1 MNITEIKEKLINI
14 LLDEGY
20 KRKDITEDE
29 SIEEI
34 LLFSRKKINYQIYIE
49 DEESL
54 TIGIESIDDTDYTN
68 DFLQR
73 YDETGNISF
82 FEDYL
87 MGLDETDHTQLRK
100 LWIDIEKIEEK
111 YADTSI
117 GHDFYNI
124 VKEKF
129 GHY

>member
-100 LWIDIEKIEEK
+100 LWIDIEKLEEK

-117 GHDFYNI
+117 GHDFYKI
-124 VKEKF
+124 VKEIF

>member
-34 LLFSRKKINYQIYIE
+34 LLFSRKKINYQIDIE
-49 DEESL
+49 DEDTL
-54 TIGIESIDDTDYTN
+54 TIGIQSIDDTEYTN

-73 YDETGNISF
+73 YDEFGDISF

-100 LWIDIEKIEEK
+100 LWIDIEKLEEK

-117 GHDFYNI
+117 GHDVYNI
-124 VKEKF
+124 IKEKF
-129 GHY
+129 GCY

>member
-1 MNITEIKEKLINI
+1 MNLTEIKEKLINI
-14 LLDEGY
+14 LLEEGY
-20 KRKDITEDE
+20 KRKDITEHE

-100 LWIDIEKIEEK
+100 IWIDLEKLEEK

-117 GHDFYNI
+117 DHDVYNI
-124 VKEKF
+124 IKEKF
-129 GHY
+129 GCY

>member
-1 MNITEIKEKLINI
+1 MNLTEIKEKLINI
-14 LLDEGY
+14 LLEEGY
-20 KRKDITEDE
+20 KRKDITEHE
-29 SIEEI
+29 SVEEI

-49 DEESL
+49 DKDTL
-54 TIGIESIDDTDYTN
+54 TIGIQSIDDTEYTN

-73 YDETGNISF
+73 YDEFGDISF

-100 LWIDIEKIEEK
+100 IWIDIEKLEEK

-117 GHDFYNI
+117 GHDVYNI
-124 VKEKF
+124 IKEKF
-129 GHY
+129 GCY

>member
-129 GHY
+129 GYY

>member
-20 KRKDITEDE
+20 KRKDITEDTE
-29 SIEEI
+29 VQEVLYFSI
-34 LLFSRKKINYQIYIE
+34 KKINYQIYIE
-49 DEESL
+49 DEEII
-54 TIGIESIDDTDYTN
+54 TIGIVSIDDTDYTN
-68 DFLQR
+68 DFLQQ
-73 YDETGNISF
+73 YDESGDISF

-129 GHY
+129 GYY